1 MKNVKKATDEVK
13 TQSNNHLKYVEQAKE
28 NGMDRDTI
36 ITLAAR
42 QVFYVGYLDGVHQIQ
57 SPYMEILDE
66 VGDFY
71 HLDLTYQDDEVI
83 RFHYRLGYNYA
94 LSHKQNGTIEY
105 NYQDILKNL
114 EETEI
119 PHQTMMKIL
128 YTYPDFDMKHY

>member
-57 SPYMEILDE
+57 SPYMEILD
-66 VGDFY
+66 
-71 HLDLTYQDDEVI
+71 
-83 RFHYRLGYNYA
+83 
-94 LSHKQNGTIEY
+94 
-105 NYQDILKNL
+105 
-114 EETEI
+114 
-119 PHQTMMKIL
+119 
-128 YTYPDFDMKHY
+128 